1 MTHNCYGNNKYLTAK
16 PKSSQKKPKDSWQ
29 NQKAHRIIISC
40 SERLWQF
47 VLAFRFCCEIFV
59 IAMTVVGHHE
69 IQISYCKALDTY
81 TVINSKLQHPPSPPI
96 GVWTSSVPGGW
107 RIWTLS
113 GWGGEFE
120 QVVSSLSSWKQVL
133 YLQIW
138 RCLLVS
144 IIYQTFTQQN
154 KQCDCLILGHMP
166 LIKFKCT
173 WPGYNWA
180 VVAHTHV
187 NKEVV
192 PSLSVCFCHMIVL
205 GKI

>member
-16 PKSSQKKPKDSWQ
+16 PKSSQQKPKDSWQ

-40 SERLWQF
+40 SERLRKF

-59 IAMTVVGHHE
+59 IAMTVVGHRE

-120 QVVSSLSSWKQVL
+120 QVVWSLSSWKQVL

-144 IIYQTFTQQN
+144 IIYLDFHST
-154 KQCDCLILGHMP
+154 KQAMWLFDSWSHAPDQIQMYPTRIQLSSCCP
-166 LIKFKCT
+166 
-173 WPGYNWA
+173 
-180 VVAHTHV
+180 HTC
-187 NKEVV
+187 E
-192 PSLSVCFCHMIVL
+192 
-205 GKI
+205 